1 MPKCFVKFK
10 LEKSK
15 AIQTNFVKL
24 TGKHM
29 RRSFFIN
36 KIAGCFPK
44 NFAKFFGTVSFMDQQ
59 RSTASA
65 QRRIK
70 NLVKHLR

>member
-44 NFAKFFGTVSFMDQQ
+44 NFAKFFGSFFYG
-59 RSTASA
+59 STAINCFCA
-65 QRRIK
+65 EAY
-70 NLVKHLR
+70 